1 MTRPA
6 WARVEELYHAV
17 LEKQPAEREAF
28 LDEACAKDDELRREV
43 RSLLA
48 HEREAERLMEE
59 PAMGAATQR
68 LAVVRGTRLGPYEI
82 VDLIGVGGMGEVYR
96 ARDTR
101 LGRDVAVKVLPSDIA
116 ADPERLRRF
125 EKEARAIASLNH
137 PHILTVHDVGSHE
150 GRPYVVTELLEGEN
164 LREVLSR
171 RTPTQRQVLGWA
183 VRIAQ
188 GLAAA
193 HAKGIVHRDLK
204 PENLFLTADGRIK
217 VLDFGLAKLT
227 AGTDAGGAGVETPD
241 ATKPGLLLGTAA
253 YMSPEQIRAL
263 PVDARSDLFS
273 FGVVLYELL
282 ARRHPFRRETAPVTL
297 SAILNETPPEL
308 GRLDASIPRAVDG
321 IVRRCLEKD
330 KEERFQSA
338 HDLAV
343 ALEAV
348 LAAKSGEAPLE
359 EVEERSPY
367 PGLASFTEK
376 DAAVFFGREA
386 EVAALWE
393 KVHQKRLLAVI
404 GPSGAG
410 KTSFLRAGV
419 LPARPAGWGAVHATP
434 GANPALGLAHAL
446 APELAGDP
454 EAIRDLIDGVA
465 ELAETGGTGRVVSA
479 ARRWRARHA
488 EVLLVADQLE
498 ELFTL
503 SPPETQR
510 RFAELLARLADDAGV
525 HVVLSLRDDFLLRCF
540 EQAPLAPSVTP
551 LTIMLPLKR
560 DALRRALVEPARK
573 RGYRFEDEALVDEM
587 VESVEGARGA
597 LPLLAFAVARLW
609 EKRDRQKKL
618 LTREAYEE
626 IGGVAGA
633 LAQHAEAAMDRIGTE
648 RQAVVREI
656 LRNLVTAQGT
666 RAVAEQEELL
676 SAFPRRKEAEE
687 VLRELIDARLVTSYE
702 VEGAEG
708 EPSHHRIEVVHESL
722 LSAWPRLVRWQ
733 AQDEEGALLRDQLKQ
748 AAHLWADKDRP
759 ADLLWTGTSYR
770 EFELWRERYAGGLT
784 TVEGDFA
791 RAMEERARRRK
802 RLVTATVASVIVALA
817 GIAVAIGISRQQAAK
832 ARDQAKT
839 EAGRAEAGKL
849 LALGRTEIDRYPTAA
864 LAYVRKSLE
873 LADTPEARRFAVE
886 VLWRGPVARILS
898 PDKMLGGPDQP
909 ENTDWGTP
917 VFSPD
922 GRWMVLENDATH
934 RILLFPRDGGT
945 PRSVPPPPDASV
957 SALGFSAQSDVLVT
971 GGSGQSLRFWS
982 LPDLREV
989 RRVELGGVESAGWF
1003 GAGKLVTM
1011 TRMAPGDRDRR
1022 MRSWS
1027 LPGGEGKALA
1037 TVVGEGLAA
1046 ADVDPE
1052 GPAFLYASGRSVY
1065 LRSLDAARDPT
1076 PRVVGS
1082 HAEAVSGVTF
1092 FPSGDRLVS
1101 VDASGEVRIWSRRS
1115 RASAPLRVLRGLGGV
1130 IGLLAVDPESTR
1142 LVRPERASSL
1152 HLWDLRDPPD
1162 AQPLVLK
1169 RPDVAYSAGGAFEAG
1184 GPWFASANS
1193 FSVAL
1198 WPLASPWRRELPG
1211 LRPTTWRLA
1220 FTPDGRWLVSCTGGE
1235 PARLWPMSPAEG
1247 TAHAL
1252 APPEPCSAIA
1262 TDPSS
1267 THVLVTTYPDGS
1279 TPPASAW
1286 LHRIAGGPAVR
1297 LRTGWERGVRSWT
1310 AAFDAQGRR
1319 AASCPSSLQGFSDP
1333 KMRALRVWDV
1343 ASGRGRTVSLAPFV
1357 DPSWGC
1363 DTVAFAPDG
1372 AVFVGGNGRVL
1383 RLVLPDDPTAA
1394 VSAETL
1400 YAAGRADFALSPD
1413 GRRLLVRGGRTP
1425 GAALYEELLLID
1437 LTTHAS
1443 RRITTHGHR
1452 LWSAVF
1458 DPSGRVIVSGD
1469 VDGVVRAGPVTG
1481 EEPHLL
1487 LGHATQVTALSVSPD
1502 GRWIASASDDAFNL
1516 WPMPDVTKPPLHA
1529 LPHAELMRKL
1539 DALTNLRVVPD
1550 PSSATGWKLDVGPFP
1565 GWQDV
1570 PTW

>member
-1 MTRPA
+1 MKPRDWPK
-6 WARVEELYHAV
+6 VEELYHAA

-28 LDEACAKDDELRREV
+28 LDQACSEDEDLRREV
-43 RSLLA
+43 QSLLGY
-48 HEREAERLMEE
+48 EREAERLMER
-59 PAMGAATQR
+59 PAASAATQK

-82 VDLIGVGGMGEVYR
+82 VELVGAGGMGEVYR
-96 ARDTR
+96 ATDTR
-101 LGRDVAVKVLPSDIA
+101 LGREVAVKVLPSDIA
-116 ADPERLRRF
+116 DPERLRRF
-125 EKEARAIASLNH
+125 EQEARAVASLNH

-204 PENLFLTADGRIK
+204 PENLFLTTDGRIK

-227 AGTDAGGAGVETPD
+227 AGTDAGGARVETPEP
-241 ATKPGLLLGTAA
+241 TKPGLLLGTAA
-253 YMSPEQIRAL
+253 YMSPEQIRGF
-263 PVDARSDLFS
+263 PVDGRSDVFS

-282 ARRHPFRRETAPVTL
+282 SRRHPFRRETAPVTL

-308 GRLDASIPRAVDG
+308 GSLDPKVPRAVDG
-321 IVRRCLEKD
+321 IVRRCLEKE

-367 PGLASFTEK
+367 PGLASFTER

-419 LPARPAGWGAVHATP
+419 LPARPEGWGAVHATP
-434 GANPALGLAHAL
+434 GANPGLGLAHAL

-454 EAIRDLIDGVA
+454 EAIRDLIDGVT
-465 ELAETGGTGRVVSA
+465 ELAETGGTDRVVSA

-503 SPPETQR
+503 SPPETQQ
-510 RFAELLARLADDAGV
+510 RFAALLARLADDAGV

-540 EQAPLAPSVTP
+540 EQEPLAPAVTP

-560 DALRRALVEPARK
+560 DALRQALVEPARK

-587 VESVEGARGA
+587 VESVEGTRGA

-609 EKRDRQKKL
+609 EKRDRQRKL
-618 LTREAYEE
+618 LTRDAHEA

-633 LAQHAEAAMDRIGTE
+633 LAQHAEAAMDRIGTG

-656 LRNLVTAQGT
+656 FRNLVTAHGT
-666 RAVAEQEELL
+666 RAVAEREELL

-687 VLRELIDARLVTSYE
+687 VLGELIDARLVTSYE
-702 VEGAEG
+702 VAGAEG

-748 AAHLWADKDRP
+748 ASHLWAEKGRSP
-759 ADLLWTGTSYR
+759 DLLWTGTSYR
-770 EFELWRERYAGGLT
+770 EFELWRERYPGALT
-784 TVEGDFA
+784 ALEEEFA
-791 RAMEERARRRK
+791 QATAERARRRR
-802 RLVTATVASVIVALA
+802 RLLTAGVASVIVTLA
-817 GIAVAIGISRQQAAK
+817 GIAIAIGISRHETAR
-832 ARDQAKT
+832 ARD
-839 EAGRAEAGKL
+839 EARGEALRAEAGKL
-849 LALGRTEIDRYPTAA
+849 LALGRIEIDRYPTAA

-873 LADTPEARRFAVE
+873 LADTAEARRFAVE

-898 PDKMLGGPDQP
+898 PDKVLGEPEQP
-909 ENTDWGTP
+909 ENPGWNTL
-917 VFSPD
+917 VLSPD
-922 GRWMVLENDATH
+922 GKWMALENDGLH
-934 RILLFPRDGGT
+934 RILLFARDGGT
-945 PRSVPPPPDASV
+945 PLAVPPPPDATV
-957 SALGFSAQSDVLVT
+957 SLLGFSAQSDVLVT

-982 LPDLREV
+982 LPDIREI

-1027 LPGGEGKALA
+1027 PPGGEAKVLA

-1052 GPAFLYASGRSVY
+1052 GPAFLYAAGRSVH

-1076 PRVVGS
+1076 PRLVGS
-1082 HAEAVSGVTF
+1082 HTDAVSLVTF
-1092 FPSGDRLVS
+1092 FPRRDRVASVDRL
-1101 VDASGEVRIWSRRS
+1101 GEVRIWSLAS
-1115 RASAPLRVLRGLGGV
+1115 GASAPLRVLRGLGGATA
-1130 IGLLAVDPESTR
+1130 LLAVDAEGTR

-1162 AQPLVLK
+1162 VQPLVLR
-1169 RPDVAYSAGGAFEAG
+1169 RPDPAYTTLGAFDAGGQ
-1184 GPWFASANS
+1184 WFASTNS

-1198 WPLASPWRRELPG
+1198 WPLAGPWRRVLQG
-1211 LRPTTWRLA
+1211 LNPTTWRLA
-1220 FTPDGRWLVSCTGGE
+1220 FTADGRWLVSCTIGE
-1235 PARLWPMSPAEG
+1235 PARLWPMSPADG
-1247 TAHAL
+1247 GAHAL
-1252 APPEPCSAIA
+1252 APPEPCWGIA
-1262 TDPSS
+1262 TDPAS
-1267 THVLVTTYPDGS
+1267 THVLVTTYPVG
-1279 TPPASAW
+1279 SAW
-1286 LHRIAGGPAVR
+1286 LQRIAGGPAVR
-1297 LRTGWERGVRSWT
+1297 LQTGWEGRAGSCT

-1319 AASCPSSLQGFSDP
+1319 AAACAAGLQGLSDP
-1333 KMRALRVWDV
+1333 KLRALRVWDV
-1343 ASGRGRTVSLAPFV
+1343 ASGRGRTISLAPFV

-1383 RLVLPDDPTAA
+1383 RLVLPDDPTAT

-1400 YAAGRADFALSPD
+1400 YTAGRADFALSPD
-1413 GRRLLVRGGRTP
+1413 GRRLLVRAARTP
-1425 GAALYEELLLID
+1425 GAAMYEELLLID
-1437 LTTHAS
+1437 LTTRTS

-1458 DPSGRVIVSGD
+1458 DPSGRVIVTGD

-1487 LGHATQVTALSVSPD
+1487 LGHATQVTALAVSPD
-1502 GRWIASASDDAFNL
+1502 GRWIATASDDAFNL

-1529 LPHAELMRKL
+1529 LPHAELMAKL

-1565 GWQDV
+1565 GWKVV